1 MLRKIARIIGRSD
14 EIIASIA
21 LIVVVTITVA
31 GVFMRYVL
39 GEPFKWTEEVTLAL
53 MVWFAY
59 LGSSAAFRENAH
71 ISIDFV
77 VDRMSKSLQRI
88 VMMLWHLIMIGILAY
103 VFVWLGLKLSFQAGD
118 KLTPILKISYT
129 IIDFAVVLCGV
140 YSIGRLVG
148 SFKRLLTRG

>member
-1 MLRKIARIIGRSD
+1 MLRNIARFIGRSD

-21 LIVVVTITVA
+21 LIVVMTITVA

-59 LGSSAAFRENAH
+59 LGSSAAFSENAH

-118 KLTPILKISYT
+118 KVTPILENFVY
-129 IIDFAVVLCGV
+129 DHRLCCRLCGV